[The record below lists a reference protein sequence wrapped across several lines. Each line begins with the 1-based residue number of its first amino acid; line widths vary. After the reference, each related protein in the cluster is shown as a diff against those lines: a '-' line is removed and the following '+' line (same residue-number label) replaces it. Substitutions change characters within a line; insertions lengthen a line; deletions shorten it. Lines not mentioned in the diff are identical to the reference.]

1 MNPITQLK
9 AKLPSPLRRL
19 ADLAY
24 NYWWSW
30 TPDRMSLFSTIEPTI
45 WQNCYHN
52 PVALLEA
59 VTYERL
65 SQIAE
70 NPDYLKR
77 IQVLANHFDA
87 YMRDHSTWG
96 SRIAP
101 DFTAEEP
108 VAYFCLEYGIH
119 ESLYTYCG
127 GLGILAGDYLK
138 SASDLG
144 VPMVGVGLLYRQ
156 GYVCQ
161 RLNRSGWQEDFYRE
175 NDFDHMPLE
184 LVRDEY
190 GQPVTVKVTIRQRT
204 VRVQAWKARIGRVD
218 LYLLDA
224 DRSDND
230 PIDRKLTGRLYGGNR
245 ETRLA
250 QQILLGIGGVQLLHA
265 LEIEPSIYHINEGS
279 SAFALLEVARQE
291 MEYSGSTFEEA
302 KEWVCDRA
310 VFTTHTPVSDG
321 NDAFSADMMD
331 SFFGHYWPQ
340 LELAREEF
348 LHLGARRIG
357 DPWEPFSLVVLAL
370 RMTRQANG
378 VSQRHGQVARQ
389 MWHIL
394 YPDQTEE
401 EVPIGNITNGA
412 HLSSWT
418 APLLVDLYSQHLGK
432 DWAQM
437 HFDNTEIW
445 NNVELHLASKEVWNK
460 VDALP
465 DRELWR
471 RHCILKERLIAYTRA
486 KVLAS
491 RLERKEAKD
500 DIMAVER
507 LLDPEVLTLGFAR
520 RFSPYKRGALIFKD
534 LQRAI
539 RIFSHARRPI
549 QIVFAGKAR
558 PGDDEGKRIIQRLME
573 WCRHPAL
580 RDRVAFIEDYDMFT
594 AKLMMHGVDVWLNTP
609 RRPTEACGTSGQKA
623 AFNGVINCS
632 VADGWWC
639 EAHKPGRVGQP
650 ANGWVIGEAIDS
662 SDQEQQDQ
670 IDAESLY
677 TLLERE
683 IAPLFYDR
691 DRHGIPHKWVA
702 MMKASIRTN
711 APSFNSDRMVAQYVT
726 RAYLQES
733 DAGLPSAQVGK
744 VTSTL

>member
-30 TPDRMSLFSTIEPTI
+30 TPDRMSLFSTIEPTV

-59 VTYERL
+59 VSYERL

-77 IQVLANHFDA
+77 LQILANHFDA
-87 YMRDHSTWG
+87 YMRERSTWG
-96 SRIAP
+96 SRVAP
-101 DFTAEEP
+101 HLTPEEP
-108 VAYFCLEYGIH
+108 VAYFCMEYGIH

-127 GLGILAGDYLK
+127 GLGVLAGDYLK

-144 VPMVGVGLLYRQ
+144 VPMVGVGLLYKQ

-161 RLNRSGWQEDFYRE
+161 RLNRSGWQEDFYRD
-175 NDFDHMPLE
+175 NDFEHMPLE

-190 GQPVTVKVTIRQRT
+190 GQPVTVKVTVRQRT
-204 VRVQAWKARIGRVD
+204 VRVQAWKARVGRID

-224 DRSDND
+224 DRPDND
-230 PIDRKLTGRLYGGNR
+230 PIDRKLTGQLYGGNR

-250 QQILLGIGGVQLLHA
+250 QQILLGIGGGQVLHA
-265 LEIEPSIYHINEGS
+265 LEIEPAVYHINEGS
-279 SAFALLEVARQE
+279 SAFALLEVVRQE
-291 MEYSGSTFEEA
+291 MEYAGSTFSEA
-302 KEWVCDRA
+302 QEWVRDRS
-310 VFTTHTPVSDG
+310 VFTSHTPVSDG
-321 NDAFSADMMD
+321 HNAFSADMMD

-340 LELAREEF
+340 LELEREEF
-348 LHLGARRIG
+348 LNLGARRIG
-357 DPWEPFSLVVLAL
+357 DPWEPFSLSVLAL
-370 RMTRQANG
+370 RMTRQANA
-378 VSQRHGQVARQ
+378 VSRRHGEVSRE
-389 MWHIL
+389 MWQIL
-394 YPDQTEE
+394 YPERSE
-401 EVPIGNITNGA
+401 AEVPIGYVTNGA

-418 APLLVDLYSQHLGK
+418 APLLVDLYSQYLGK
-432 DWAQM
+432 NWAQL
-437 HFDNTEIW
+437 HFNSTNLW
-445 NNVELHLASKEVWNK
+445 NNVELHLASQEIWKN
-460 VDALP
+460 VDAIP
-465 DRELWR
+465 ERELWR

-486 KVLAS
+486 QVLAS

-507 LLDPEVLTLGFAR
+507 LLDPNVLTLGFAR

-539 RIFSHARRPI
+539 RIFSNARRPI

-573 WCRHPAL
+573 WCQHPAL

-594 AKLMMHGVDVWLNTP
+594 AKLMVHGVDVWLNTP

-623 AFNGVINCS
+623 AFNGVINLS

-639 EAHKPGRVGQP
+639 EAHQPGRAGQSG
-650 ANGWVIGEAIDS
+650 NGWAIGEDIDT
-662 SDQEQQDQ
+662 SDQEHQDQ
-670 IDAESLY
+670 IDADSLY

-683 IAPLFYDR
+683 IAPVFYDR
-691 DRHGIPHKWVA
+691 DRHGIPHKWIA

-711 APSFNSDRMVAQYVT
+711 APNFNSDRMVAEYVMGSYLDET
-726 RAYLQES
+726 RVPRSVE
-733 DAGLPSAQVGK
+733 AGHVA
-744 VTSTL
+744 

>member
-9 AKLPSPLRRL
+9 AKLPQPLRRL

-30 TPDRMSLFSTIEPTI
+30 TPDRMSLFRSIEPTI
-45 WQNCYHN
+45 WQTYYHN

-70 NPDYLKR
+70 DPDYLKR
-77 IQVLANHFDA
+77 LQVLANQFDA
-87 YMRDHSTWG
+87 YMREPNTWG
-96 SRIAP
+96 SQVAP
-101 DFTAEEP
+101 DLSAEEP

-127 GLGILAGDYLK
+127 GLGVLAGDYLK

-144 VPMVGVGLLYRQ
+144 IPMVGVGLLYKQ

-161 RLNRSGWQEDFYRE
+161 RLNRSGWQEDFYRD
-175 NDFDHMPLE
+175 NDFEHMPIE

-190 GQPVTVKVTIRQRT
+190 GQPVTVKVTVRQRT
-204 VRVQAWKARIGRVD
+204 VRVQAWKVRIGRVD

-224 DRSDND
+224 DRADND
-230 PIDRKLTGRLYGGNR
+230 PIDRKLTGQLYGGNR

-250 QQILLGIGGVQLLHA
+250 QQILLGIGGVQVLNA
-265 LEIEPSIYHINEGS
+265 LEIEPAIYHLNEGS

-291 MEYSGSTFEEA
+291 MEFSGSTFAEA
-302 KEWVCDRA
+302 EAWVRDRA
-310 VFTTHTPVSDG
+310 IFTTHTPVSDG
-321 NDAFSADMMD
+321 NNAFSADMMD

-340 LELAREEF
+340 LELTREDF
-348 LHLGARRIG
+348 LHLGARRVG
-357 DPWEPFSLVVLAL
+357 DPWEPFSLSVLAL

-378 VSQRHGQVARQ
+378 VSRRHGEVSRQ
-389 MWHIL
+389 MWQIL
-394 YPDQTEE
+394 YPDRAEA
-401 EVPIGNITNGA
+401 EVPIGHVTNGA
-412 HLSSWT
+412 HLRSWT
-418 APLLVDLYSQHLGK
+418 APLLVDLYRQHLGK
-432 DWAQM
+432 DWARL
-437 HFDNTEIW
+437 FDSAKPWEDAESQRASQALWQT
-445 NNVELHLASKEVWNK
+445 VE
-460 VDALP
+460 ALP

-471 RHCILKERLIAYTRA
+471 RHCILKERLIAYTRSR
-486 KVLAS
+486 VLAS
-491 RLERKEAKD
+491 RLERREAKD

-507 LLDPEVLTLGFAR
+507 LLDPNVLTLGFAR
-520 RFSPYKRGALIFKD
+520 RFSPYKRGALLFKD

-539 RIFSHARRPI
+539 RIFSHARRPL
-549 QIVFAGKAR
+549 QIILAGKAR

-580 RDRVAFIEDYDMFT
+580 RDRVAFIEDYDLFT
-594 AKLMMHGVDVWLNTP
+594 AKLMVHGVDVWLNTP

-632 VADGWWC
+632 VDDGWWC
-639 EAHKPGRVGQP
+639 EAYQPGRLGRP
-650 ANGWVIGEAIDS
+650 SNGWTIGEALDS
-662 SDQEQQDQ
+662 SDQELQDQ
-670 IDAESLY
+670 LDADALY

-683 IAPLFYDR
+683 ISPLFYER

-711 APSFNSDRMVAQYVT
+711 APNFNSDRMVADYVT
-726 RAYLQES
+726 QNYLP
-733 DAGLPSAQVGK
+733 DAAAAATALKTGQVA
-744 VTSTL
+744 

>member
-52 PVALLEA
+52 PVALIEA
-59 VTYERL
+59 VSYERL

-70 NPDYLKR
+70 DPHYLKR
-77 IQVLANHFDA
+77 LQVLANQFDT
-87 YMRDHSTWG
+87 YMRDQKTWG
-96 SRIAP
+96 SQAVP
-101 DFTAEEP
+101 DLSPEEP
-108 VAYFCLEYGIH
+108 VAYFCLEYGLH
-119 ESLYTYCG
+119 ESLYVYCG
-127 GLGILAGDYLK
+127 GLGVLAGDYLK

-144 VPMVGVGLLYRQ
+144 VPMVGVGLLYKQ

-161 RLNRSGWQEDFYRE
+161 RLNRSGWQEDFYRS

-190 GQPVTVKVTIRQRT
+190 GQPVTVKVTVRQRT
-204 VRVQAWKARIGRVD
+204 VRVQAWKARVGRVD

-230 PIDRKLTGRLYGGNR
+230 PIDRKLTGQLYSGNR

-250 QQILLGIGGVQLLHA
+250 QQILLGIGGVQLLHT
-265 LEIEPSIYHINEGS
+265 LEIEPAIYHINEGS
-279 SAFALLEVARQE
+279 SAFALLEVVRQE

-302 KEWVCDRA
+302 RNWVRDRS

-357 DPWEPFSLVVLAL
+357 DPWEPFSLTVLAL
-370 RMTRQANG
+370 RLTRQANG
-378 VSQRHGQVARQ
+378 VSRRHGEVSRQ
-389 MWHIL
+389 MWQIL
-394 YPDQTEE
+394 YPDQAQDS
-401 EVPIGNITNGA
+401 VPIGYVTNGA
-412 HLSSWT
+412 HLRSWT
-418 APLLVDLYSQHLGK
+418 APLLADLYGQYLGHDWAHYFANADRWSKVDLQS
-432 DWAQM
+432 AS
-437 HFDNTEIW
+437 TIW
-445 NNVELHLASKEVWNK
+445 HK
-460 VDALP
+460 VDSIP
-465 DRELWR
+465 DRELWH

-486 KVLAS
+486 RVLAS

-500 DIMAVER
+500 DILAIER
-507 LLDPEVLTLGFAR
+507 LLDPNVLTLGFAR
-520 RFSPYKRGALIFKD
+520 RFSPYKRGALLFKD
-534 LQRAI
+534 LQQAI

-549 QIVFAGKAR
+549 QIIFAGKAR
-558 PGDDEGKRIIQRLME
+558 SGDDEGKRIIQRLME

-594 AKLMMHGVDVWLNTP
+594 AKLMVHGVDVWLNTP

-632 VADGWWC
+632 VLDGWWC
-639 EAHKPGRVGQP
+639 EAYQAGSINQP
-650 ANGWVIGEAIDS
+650 ANGWVIGEAVDT
-662 SDQEQQDQ
+662 SDQELQDQ
-670 IDAESLY
+670 IDADALY
-677 TLLERE
+677 TLLERD
-683 IAPLFYDR
+683 ITPLFYDR
-691 DRHGIPHKWVA
+691 DRNGIPHKWIA

-711 APSFNSDRMVAQYVT
+711 APNFNSDRMVSDYVT
-726 RAYLQES
+726 QAYRQES
-733 DAGLPSAQVGK
+733 AHEMNVKAGQVA
-744 VTSTL
+744 

>member
-30 TPDRMSLFSTIEPTI
+30 TPDRMSLFSTIDPTR

-52 PVALLEA
+52 PVSLLES

-70 NPDYLKR
+70 DPHYLKR
-77 IQVLANHFDA
+77 LQVLANQFDA

-96 SRIAP
+96 SRVAP
-101 DFTAEEP
+101 DLSSEEP
-108 VAYFCLEYGIH
+108 VAYFCLEFGLH
-119 ESLYTYCG
+119 ESLYVYCG
-127 GLGILAGDYLK
+127 GLGVLAGDFLK

-161 RLNRSGWQEDFYRE
+161 RLNRSGWQEDFYRD
-175 NDFDHMPLE
+175 NDFEHMPLE

-190 GQPVTVKVTIRQRT
+190 GQPVTVKVTVRQRT
-204 VRVQAWKARIGRVD
+204 VRVQAWKARVGRVD

-224 DRSDND
+224 DRPDND
-230 PIDRKLTGRLYGGNR
+230 PIDRRLTGQLYGGNR

-250 QQILLGIGGVQLLHA
+250 QQILLGIGGVQLLYA
-265 LEIEPSIYHINEGS
+265 LEIEPTIYHLNEGS
-279 SAFALLEVARQE
+279 SAFTLLEVARQE
-291 MEYSGSTFEEA
+291 MEFSGRAFQEVQG
-302 KEWVCDRA
+302 WVRDRA

-340 LELAREEF
+340 LGLTREEF
-348 LHLGARRIG
+348 LNLGARRVG
-357 DPWEPFSLVVLAL
+357 DPWEPFSLTVLAL
-370 RMTRQANG
+370 RMTRRANG
-378 VSQRHGQVARQ
+378 VSDRHGEVARQ
-389 MWHIL
+389 MWQIL
-394 YPDQTEE
+394 YPDQPAEA
-401 EVPIGNITNGA
+401 VPIGHITNGA
-412 HLSSWT
+412 HVRSWT
-418 APLLVDLYSQHLGK
+418 APLLADLYSQYLGA
-432 DWAQM
+432 DWSLQVSNL
-437 HFDNTEIW
+437 DLW
-445 NNVELHLASKEVWNK
+445 QK
-460 VDALP
+460 VDAIP

-486 KVLAS
+486 RVLAS
-491 RLERKEAKD
+491 RLERREAQD
-500 DIMAVER
+500 DITAIEN
-507 LLDPEVLTLGFAR
+507 LLDPQVLTLGFAR
-520 RFSPYKRGALIFKD
+520 RFSPYKRGALLFKD

-549 QIVFAGKAR
+549 QIIFAGKAR

-580 RDRVAFIEDYDMFT
+580 RDRVAFIEDYDIFT
-594 AKLMMHGVDVWLNTP
+594 AKLMVHGVDVWLNTP

-632 VADGWWC
+632 ILDGWWG
-639 EAHKPGRVGQP
+639 EAYQPGRIGEP
-650 ANGWVIGEAIDS
+650 GNGWVIGEAIDT
-662 SDQEQQDQ
+662 SDQEHQDQ
-670 IDAESLY
+670 VDAESLY

-683 IAPLFYDR
+683 IAPLFYER
-691 DRHGIPHKWVA
+691 DRSGIPHKWVA
-702 MMKASIRTN
+702 MMKASIRSST
-711 APSFNSDRMVAQYVT
+711 PFFNSDRMVAEYVT
-726 RAYLQES
+726 QAYLQEP
-733 DAGLPSAQVGK
+733 LPTPAAVVASHVA
-744 VTSTL
+744 

>member
-30 TPDRMSLFSTIEPTI
+30 TPDRMSLFSTIEPTV
-45 WQNCYHN
+45 WQDCYHN

-59 VTYERL
+59 VSYERL

-77 IQVLANHFDA
+77 LQVLANQFDA
-87 YMRDHSTWG
+87 YMRDRSTWG
-96 SRIAP
+96 KRMAP
-101 DFTAEEP
+101 HLTPEDP

-127 GLGILAGDYLK
+127 GLGVLAGDHLK

-161 RLNRSGWQEDFYRE
+161 KLNRSGWQEDFYRD
-175 NDFDHMPLE
+175 NDFEHMPLE

-190 GQPVTVKVTIRQRT
+190 GQPVTVKVTVRQRT
-204 VRVQAWKARIGRVD
+204 VRVQTWKARVGRVD

-224 DRSDND
+224 DRPDND
-230 PIDRKLTGRLYGGNR
+230 PIDRKLTGQLYGGNR

-250 QQILLGIGGVQLLHA
+250 QQILLGIGGVQVLYA
-265 LEIEPSIYHINEGS
+265 LEIEPSAYHINEGS
-279 SAFALLEVARQE
+279 SAFALLEVVRQE
-291 MEYSGSTFEEA
+291 MEYSGSSFAEA
-302 KEWVCDRA
+302 QEWVRDRS
-310 VFTTHTPVSDG
+310 VFTTHTPVTDG
-321 NDAFSADMMD
+321 NNAFSADMMD

-340 LELAREEF
+340 LELEREEF
-348 LHLGARRIG
+348 LNLGARRIG
-357 DPWEPFSLVVLAL
+357 DPWEPFSLSVLAL
-370 RMTRQANG
+370 RMTRQANA
-378 VSQRHGQVARQ
+378 VSRRHGEVSRE
-389 MWHIL
+389 MWQIL
-394 YPDQTEE
+394 YPDQSAEQ
-401 EVPIGNITNGA
+401 VPIGHVTNGA

-418 APLLVDLYSQHLGK
+418 APLLVDLYNQHLGK
-432 DWAQM
+432 DWAQLLSETT
-437 HFDNTEIW
+437 NPRQTA
-445 NNVELHLASKEVWNK
+445 ELPLTSQELWQA
-460 VDALP
+460 VDAIP
-465 DRELWR
+465 ERELWR
-471 RHCILKERLIAYTRA
+471 RHCILKERLIAYTRSR
-486 KVLAS
+486 VMAS

-500 DIMAVER
+500 DIMAVDR
-507 LLDPEVLTLGFAR
+507 LLDPNVLTLGFAR
-520 RFSPYKRGALIFKD
+520 RFSPYKRGALVFKD

-539 RIFSHARRPI
+539 RIFSNARRPI
-549 QIVFAGKAR
+549 QIIFAGKAR
-558 PGDDEGKRIIQRLME
+558 SGDDEGKRIIQRLME

-594 AKLMMHGVDVWLNTP
+594 AKLMVHGVDVWLNTP

-623 AFNGVINCS
+623 AFNGVINVS

-639 EAHKPGRVGQP
+639 EAHRPGRAGKPG
-650 ANGWVIGEAIDS
+650 NGWTVGEEIDT
-662 SDQEQQDQ
+662 SDQEHQDQ
-670 IDAESLY
+670 IDADSLY

-683 IAPLFYDR
+683 IAPVFYDR
-691 DRHGIPHKWVA
+691 DRHGIPHKWIA

-711 APSFNSDRMVAQYVT
+711 APRFNSDRMVAEYVT
-726 RAYLQES
+726 QAYLP
-733 DAGLPSAQVGK
+733 DAAAPSLKTGNVA
-744 VTSTL
+744 

>member
-30 TPDRMSLFSTIEPTI
+30 TPDRMSLFSVIEPTV
-45 WQNCYHN
+45 WQTCYHN

-59 VTYERL
+59 VSYERL
-65 SQIAE
+65 SEIAE

-77 IQVLANHFDA
+77 LQILANQFDA
-87 YMRDHSTWG
+87 YMRERSTWG
-96 SRIAP
+96 SRVAP
-101 DFTAEEP
+101 HLSPEEP

-127 GLGILAGDYLK
+127 GLGVLAGDFLK

-144 VPMVGVGLLYRQ
+144 VPLVSVGLLYKQ

-161 RLNRSGWQEDFYRE
+161 RLNRSGWQEDFYRD
-175 NDFDHMPLE
+175 NDFEHMPLE

-190 GQPVTVKVTIRQRT
+190 GQPVTVKVTVRQRT

-224 DRSDND
+224 DRPDND

-250 QQILLGIGGVQLLHA
+250 QQILLGIGGVQVLHA
-265 LEIEPSIYHINEGS
+265 LEIEPSVYHINEGS
-279 SAFALLEVARQE
+279 SAFALLEAVRQE
-291 MEYSGSTFEEA
+291 MEYGGSTFDEA
-302 KEWVCDRA
+302 QTWVRNRA
-310 VFTTHTPVSDG
+310 VFTTHTPVTDG
-321 NDAFSADMMD
+321 NNAFSADMMD

-340 LELAREEF
+340 LELEREEF
-348 LHLGARRIG
+348 LNLGARRIG
-357 DPWEPFSLVVLAL
+357 DPWEPFSLSVLAL
-370 RMTRQANG
+370 RMTRKANG
-378 VSQRHGQVARQ
+378 VSRRHGDVSRQ
-389 MWHIL
+389 MWQIL
-394 YPDQTEE
+394 YPDQSEE
-401 EVPIGNITNGA
+401 SVPIGHITNGA

-418 APLLVDLYSQHLGK
+418 APLLVDLYSQHLGR
-432 DWAQM
+432 DWSRLR
-437 HFDNTEIW
+437 FDTDNPW
-445 NNVELHLASKEVWNK
+445 NDIELQRASKELWQT
-460 VDALP
+460 VDTIP
-465 DRELWR
+465 DRELWQ

-486 KVLAS
+486 RVLAS
-491 RLERKEAKD
+491 RLDRKEAKD
-500 DIMAVER
+500 DITAVEQ
-507 LLDPEVLTLGFAR
+507 LLDPQVLTLGFAR

-539 RIFSHARRPI
+539 RIFSHSRRPI
-549 QIVFAGKAR
+549 QIIFAGKAR

-594 AKLMMHGVDVWLNTP
+594 AKLMVHGVDVWLNTP

-623 AFNGVINCS
+623 AANGVINLS

-639 EAHKPGRVGQP
+639 EGYQPGRAGQP
-650 ANGWVIGEAIDS
+650 SNGWTIGEEVDS
-662 SDQEQQDQ
+662 SDQEHQDQ
-670 IDAESLY
+670 IDADALY

-683 IAPLFYDR
+683 IAPMFYDR
-691 DRHGIPHKWVA
+691 DRHGIPHQWLA

-711 APSFNSDRMVAQYVT
+711 APFFNSDRMVAEYVT
-726 RAYLQES
+726 QVYLP
-733 DAGLPSAQVGK
+733 DAATANTTVKAGYVA
-744 VTSTL
+744 

>member
-30 TPDRMSLFSTIEPTI
+30 TADRMSLFSTIEPTV

-59 VTYERL
+59 VSYERL

-77 IQVLANHFDA
+77 LQVLANQFDA
-87 YMRDHSTWG
+87 YMRDRSTWG
-96 SRIAP
+96 KSMASELTP
-101 DFTAEEP
+101 EDP

-127 GLGILAGDYLK
+127 GLGVLAGDHLK

-161 RLNRSGWQEDFYRE
+161 KLNRSGWQEDFYRD
-175 NDFDHMPLE
+175 NDFEHMPLE

-190 GQPVTVKVTIRQRT
+190 GQPVTVKVTVRQRT
-204 VRVQAWKARIGRVD
+204 VRVQAWKARVGRVD

-224 DRSDND
+224 DRPDND
-230 PIDRKLTGRLYGGNR
+230 LIDRKLTGQLYGGNR

-250 QQILLGIGGVQLLHA
+250 QQILLGIGGVQVLHA
-265 LEIEPSIYHINEGS
+265 LEIEPAVYHINEGG
-279 SAFALLEVARQE
+279 SAFALLEVVRQE
-291 MEYSGSTFEEA
+291 MEYAGSSFAEA
-302 KEWVCDRA
+302 QEWVRDRS
-310 VFTTHTPVSDG
+310 VFTTHTPVTDG
-321 NDAFSADMMD
+321 NNAFSADMID

-340 LELAREEF
+340 LELEREEF
-348 LHLGARRIG
+348 LNLGARRIG
-357 DPWEPFSLVVLAL
+357 DPWEPFSLSVLAL
-370 RMTRQANG
+370 RMTRQANA
-378 VSQRHGQVARQ
+378 VSHRHGEVSRE
-389 MWHIL
+389 MWQIL
-394 YPDQTEE
+394 YPDQSADQ
-401 EVPIGNITNGA
+401 VPIGHVTNGA

-418 APLLVDLYSQHLGK
+418 APLLVDLYNQHLGK
-432 DWAQM
+432 DWARSLVEST
-437 HFDNTEIW
+437 NTRQA
-445 NNVELHLASKEVWNK
+445 NELHLASQELWHA
-460 VDALP
+460 VDAIP
-465 DRELWR
+465 ERELWR

-486 KVLAS
+486 RVLAS

-500 DIMAVER
+500 DIMAVDR
-507 LLDPEVLTLGFAR
+507 LLDPHVLTLGFAR
-520 RFSPYKRGALIFKD
+520 RFSPYKRGALVFKD

-539 RIFSHARRPI
+539 RIFSNARRPI
-549 QIVFAGKAR
+549 QIIFAGKAR

-594 AKLMMHGVDVWLNTP
+594 AKLMVHGVDVWLNTP

-623 AFNGVINCS
+623 AFNGVINVS

-639 EAHKPGRVGQP
+639 EAHQPGRAGKPG
-650 ANGWVIGEAIDS
+650 NGWTVGEDIET

-670 IDAESLY
+670 IDADSLY

-683 IAPLFYDR
+683 IAPVFYDR
-691 DRHGIPHKWVA
+691 DRQGIPHKWIA

-711 APSFNSDRMVAQYVT
+711 APQFNSDRMVAEYVT
-726 RAYLQES
+726 QAYLP
-733 DAGLPSAQVGK
+733 DVAAPPLKTGNVA
-744 VTSTL
+744 